1 MRAKTEKIVTFG
13 EIMMRLSTPD
23 HSTINQSHSFLVNYG
38 GGEANVAVALARMG
52 HKTTF
57 LTKLPPSQLGDG
69 AISHLRANG
78 VNTDHIVR
86 GSTTIGIYF
95 LETGFGGRPSQ
106 VIYNRKHSAI
116 TRLEIDEVDWE
127 AVFDGATWFHI
138 SGITLALGKR
148 VRDAAFRAAEEAKKR
163 GVRISFDFNF
173 RSKLWT
179 IEEAGPVYQS
189 FVPYV
194 DILFANWWDAVT
206 LLGIPQDK
214 TNESSSA
221 MEKCLDVFPRL
232 LEKYGIEYVFG
243 TERTV
248 HSATENSLSG
258 FYFSMKNGEQ
268 KFGVTPSIRF
278 LIFDRVGGG
287 DAFASG
293 VIHGLLTDFEDPEY
307 AVRFGL
313 NTSVLK
319 HTIYGDASL
328 FSCEEIESFMRSNGS
343 PEIRR

>member
-1 MRAKTEKIVTFG
+1 MLTKNEKIVTFG

-23 HSTINQSHSFLVNYG
+23 YSTINQSHSFLVNYG

-52 HKTTF
+52 HRTSF
-57 LTKLPPSQLGDG
+57 LTKLPPNQLGDG

-116 TRLEIDEVDWE
+116 TRLEVDEVDWD
-127 AVFDGATWFHI
+127 AVFEGATWFHI
-138 SGITLALGKR
+138 SGITLALGKK
-148 VRDAAFRAAEEAKKR
+148 VREVAFRAAEEAKKH
-163 GVRISFDFNF
+163 GAKISFDFNF
-173 RSKLWT
+173 RRKLWA
-179 IEEAGPVYQS
+179 IDEARPVYKK
-189 FVPYV
+189 FMPYV
-194 DILFANWWDAVT
+194 DILFASWWDAVT
-206 LLGIPQDK
+206 MLGIPLTVARED
-214 TNESSSA
+214 SPA
-221 MEKCLDVFPRL
+221 IDKCLDVFPRML
-232 LEKYGIEYVFG
+232 KKYNIEYVFG

-258 FYFSMKNGEQ
+258 FYFSMRDGARN
-268 KFGVTPSIRF
+268 FHMTNPIRF
-278 LIFDRVGGG
+278 NIFDRVGGG

-293 VIHGLLTDFEDPEY
+293 VIHGLLTDFGNPEY
-307 AVRFGL
+307 AVHYGL

-328 FSCEEIESFMRSNGS
+328 FSCEEIENFMRSNGS

>member
-1 MRAKTEKIVTFG
+1 MSLKNEKIVTFG

-23 HSTINQSHSFLVNYG
+23 YSTINQSRSFLVNYG

-52 HKTTF
+52 HKTLF
-57 LTKLPPSQLGDG
+57 LTKLPPNQLGDG

-116 TRLEIDEVDWE
+116 TRLELDEVDWD

-138 SGITLALGKR
+138 SGITLALGRR
-148 VRDAAFRAAEEAKKR
+148 VREAAFRAAEEAKKH
-163 GVRISFDFNF
+163 GAKVSFDFNF
-173 RSKLWT
+173 RRKLWT
-179 IEEAGPVYQS
+179 IDEARPVYKK
-189 FVPYV
+189 FMPYV
-194 DILFANWWDAVT
+194 DILFASWWDAVT
-206 LLGIPQDK
+206 MLGIPQIK
-214 TNESSSA
+214 SNESSSA
-221 MEKCLDVFPRL
+221 MDKCLDVFPRL
-232 LEKYGIEYVFG
+232 LKKYNVEYVFG
-243 TERTV
+243 TERKV

-258 FYFSMKNGEQ
+258 FFFSMKNGVE
-268 KFGVTPSIRF
+268 KFHMTNPIRF
-278 LIFDRVGGG
+278 NIFDRVGGG
-287 DAFASG
+287 DAYASG
-293 VIHGLLTDFEDPEY
+293 VIHGLLTDFENPEY
-307 AVRFGL
+307 AVHYGL

-328 FSCEEIESFMRSNGS
+328 FSCEEIENFMRSNGS
-343 PEIRR
+343 PEIKR